1 MVWLP
6 SICDADRR
14 NMEAQSMLRTTY
26 LIFTM
31 TLISVTCISGLS
43 SSAGPSELPV
53 VKSTPAQN
61 KAAPKSLGVLSS
73 ETELSLLGLGS
84 DEAYAL
90 NSMAIPYI
98 KDPEIR
104 KSFARFYWCG
114 TPTINYRMTHGTPSE
129 QLLMKRAARIEARW
143 LSGD

>member
-1 MVWLP
+1 M
-6 SICDADRR
+6 A
-14 NMEAQSMLRTTY
+14 RTSY

-31 TLISVTCISGLS
+31 VLVSVVCINGLS

-53 VKSTPAQN
+53 VKSTPVQS

-73 ETELSLLGLGS
+73 DTELSLLGLGS
-84 DEAYAL
+84 DEAYAF

-98 KDPEIR
+98 ENPKIR
-104 KSFARFYWCG
+104 KSFARFYRCG
-114 TPTINYRMTHGTPSE
+114 TPAIDYWMTHGTPSPY
-129 QLLMKRAARIEARW
+129 LLEERAARIEAHY